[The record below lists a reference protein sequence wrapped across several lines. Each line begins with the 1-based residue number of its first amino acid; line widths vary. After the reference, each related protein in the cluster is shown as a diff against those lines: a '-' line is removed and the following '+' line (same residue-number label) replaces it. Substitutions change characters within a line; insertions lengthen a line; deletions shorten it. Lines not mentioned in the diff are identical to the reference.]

1 MKKLLKVAQADFF
14 SGTLA
19 MLAMLSPWEILTS
32 ELANRDILVVVFG
45 DLRLA
50 ENVFVVFLHP
60 GSNDNR
66 FLKFLKKIM

>member
-32 ELANRDILVVVFG
+32 ELANGDIVVFG
-45 DLRLA
+45 DLRVA
-50 ENVFVVFLHP
+50 ENVFIAHGTP

-66 FLKFLKKIM
+66 PREF